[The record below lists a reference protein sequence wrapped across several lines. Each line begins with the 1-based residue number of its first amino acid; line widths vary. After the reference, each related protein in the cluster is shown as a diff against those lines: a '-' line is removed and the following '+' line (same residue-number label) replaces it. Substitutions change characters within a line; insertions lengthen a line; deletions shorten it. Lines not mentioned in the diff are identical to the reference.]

1 MAVNTTVPLVYPI
14 GGNQR
19 SLELAVRG
27 IIDVLRTMRTD
38 IDQQAAIDAIEQNLT
53 QIESNIGTIENDID
67 FLESA
72 AVTDQER
79 FLWGL
84 YTAFEAVQGSAAETL
99 AFAEAQLRKTAD
111 AVAQIDRRNQ
121 DNAAQIIVEQQVRV
135 TENEAFASQL
145 IAITADIEN
154 TNAAVVA
161 EQLARSDGDSA
172 NASSIELVETTVAG
186 NTASIASMS
195 ISIDGIHSQWGI
207 STNLNGRVTG
217 LVTLDSNQNTSKFT
231 VVSDKFEIANY
242 TDNGNL
248 IVPFVVGNI
257 GGVGSIGMTGNVL
270 LDGTLVARHIA
281 AGAIE
286 TAALAAGSVNASK
299 IASGSV
305 ETSKLAAGAVTA
317 ETIASGAVTADKIA
331 AGSITAGKIA
341 AGEITV
347 DKIAVN
353 GLTGNVLTETVA
365 YPDIPL
371 STTSTSF
378 VDLDDT
384 EIEVTVAAN
393 EKLLLVFNAVFS
405 GASDLQ
411 ATPIYRIMMD
421 GAVAPNTPIYFAGSG
436 NTLSITQTTPIIIA
450 PTASFTA
457 ILSPEA
463 GTHTFKAQWRRPG
476 WDSAG
481 RVSFTS
487 LQIMRFLR

>member
-99 AFAEAQLRKTAD
+99 AYAETQLRKAAD

-135 TENEAFASQL
+135 SETETFAQQL
-145 IAITADIEN
+145 TSLSAYLAGAGATIIDIE
-154 TNAAVVA
+154 TAVSNGDSSVA
-161 EQLARSDGDSA
+161 EKFS
-172 NASSIELVETTVAG
+172 LVESSVAG
-186 NTASIASMS
+186 NTSSIGS
-195 ISIDGIHSQWGI
+195 ISTSIDGIHAQWGI
-207 STNLNGRVTG
+207 STNMNGRVTG
-217 LVTLDSNQNTSKFT
+217 LVTLDSIQNTSKFT
-231 VVSDKFEIANY
+231 VVSDKFEIVNY

-353 GLTGNVLTETVA
+353 GLTGNVLTETVETLDV
-365 YPDIPL
+365 YPT
-371 STTSTSF
+371 TTSTTF
-378 VDLDDT
+378 VDIPDT
-384 EIEVTVAAN
+384 EIEVTVADN
-393 EKLLLVFNAVFS
+393 EKLLLIFNAVFS
-405 GASDLQ
+405 GGSDLQ

-421 GAVAPNTPIYFAGSG
+421 GAVAPNTPVYFAGSG
-436 NTLSITQTTPIIIA
+436 NTLSITQTTPVIIA
-450 PTASFTA
+450 PTASFSV
-457 ILSPEA
+457 ILSPSA

-476 WDSAG
+476 WDSAA
-481 RVSFTS
+481 RITFRS

>member
-1 MAVNTTVPLVYPI
+1 MAVNTTLPLVYPI

-99 AFAEAQLRKTAD
+99 AYAETQLRKAAD

-135 TENEAFASQL
+135 SETETFAQQFTSVSAYL
-145 IAITADIEN
+145 AGAGATIVDIE
-154 TNAAVVA
+154 TAVSNGDSSVA
-161 EQLARSDGDSA
+161 EKFT
-172 NASSIELVETTVAG
+172 LVESNVAG

-195 ISIDGIHSQWGI
+195 FSIDGIHSQWGI

-231 VVSDKFEIANY
+231 VVSDKFEIVNY

-286 TAALAAGSVNASK
+286 TAALAAG
-299 IASGSV
+299 
-305 ETSKLAAGAVTA
+305 AV
-317 ETIASGAVTADKIA
+317 
-331 AGSITAGKIA
+331 TAGKIDVSTLSA
-341 AGEITV
+341 ISADIGTVTAGLIR
-347 DKIAVN
+347 DGADAIR
-353 GLTGNVLTETVA
+353 
-365 YPDIPL
+365 
-371 STTSTSF
+371 F
-378 VDLDDT
+378 DLP
-384 EIEVTVAAN
+384 N
-393 EKLLLVFNAVFS
+393 MR
-405 GASDLQ
+405 
-411 ATPIYRIMMD
+411 IYRVD
-421 GAVAPNTPIYFAGSG
+421 GTMEIDFKNKKIE
-436 NTLSITQTTPIIIA
+436 II
-450 PTASFTA
+450 F
-457 ILSPEA
+457 
-463 GTHTFKAQWRRPG
+463 
-476 WDSAG
+476 
-481 RVSFTS
+481 
-487 LQIMRFLR
+487 